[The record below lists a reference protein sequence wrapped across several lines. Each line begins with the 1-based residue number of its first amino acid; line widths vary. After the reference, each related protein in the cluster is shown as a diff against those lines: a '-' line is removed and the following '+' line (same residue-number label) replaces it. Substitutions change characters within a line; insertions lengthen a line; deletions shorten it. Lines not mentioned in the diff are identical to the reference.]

1 MTLSEKVYYEIKRDV
16 NSLAFSSNEF
26 INENAMAKRY
36 NVSKAPVREALHRLC
51 REGIL
56 ISYPRKGYLIAT
68 MSEKE
73 YKQIQYLRYVNE
85 CVVLE
90 ILAEKATREEIL
102 AIYQSISQEMD
113 VMSNSSFHQKLAD
126 STGNKVL
133 AEIVEKLLGMV
144 SRNLTL
150 LYSLKKGSSVVNYH
164 REITSA
170 LMEQDIDLAK
180 AYLKKDLEI

>member
-1 MTLSEKVYYEIKRDV
+1 MTLSEKVYCEIKRDL

-26 INENAMAKRY
+26 INENAMAERY
-36 NVSKAPVREALHRLC
+36 GVSKAPVREALHRLC

-68 MSEKE
+68 LSEKE
-73 YKQIQYLRYVNE
+73 YKQIQHLRYVNE

-90 ILAEKATREEIL
+90 ILAEKATKERIL
-102 AIYQSISQEMD
+102 AILQSTAEETD
-113 VMSNSSFHQKLAD
+113 VMRNTSFHQNLANATD
-126 STGNKVL
+126 NKVL

-150 LYSLKKGSSVVNYH
+150 LYSLKKGISVVNYH
-164 REITSA
+164 KEITRA
-170 LMEQDIDLAK
+170 LMEKDIDLAK